1 MKLNN
6 FPFLAAG
13 FILIGIGSPLALYGH
28 GSQIATGG
36 GSGGPVTLTKLQQ
49 ASIGVKTVPADFR
62 SVNAILRLNGTVT
75 LDPDRRAHVTTRIS
89 GRVEQLF
96 AAIGSRVEKGQKLA
110 LIQSRQPGDPPPE
123 IEVNAP
129 VGGIVN
135 ARNISVGDAVEP
147 NTELFDLVDLSKVI
161 VLAQVYEEDVGK
173 VKTGQTARV
182 TALSYPDLEL
192 TGTVTFL
199 GLELDPAT
207 RTLPVWVM
215 VDNPEG
221 KMRVGMFTKANLL
234 LAENPDLL
242 TVPTETILEEGGEK
256 FVFVQTGDT
265 FKRQD
270 VQTGVADDRF
280 IEIKDGLVPGDAVVT
295 SGQREIFTQSL
306 TGGTKPAADK
316 D

>member
-1 MKLNN
+1 MKPAHLL
-6 FPFLAAG
+6 FLAAVLTG
-13 FILIGIGSPLALYGH
+13 VGSSLRLYGH
-28 GSQIATGG
+28 GSQIATAG

-49 ASIGVKTVPADFR
+49 TSIGVKTVPADFR
-62 SVNAILRLNGTVT
+62 SVNAILRLNGSVT

-89 GRVEQLF
+89 GRVEKLF
-96 AAIGSRVEKGQKLA
+96 ASIGSRVEKGQKLA

-123 IEVNAP
+123 IEVTAP
-129 VGGIVN
+129 VGGVVN
-135 ARNISVGDAVEP
+135 ARGISVGDAVEP

-161 VLAQVYEEDVGK
+161 VLAQAYEEDVGK
-173 VKTGQTARV
+173 VKLGQTVRIV
-182 TALSYPDLEL
+182 ALSYPDLEL

-199 GLELDPAT
+199 GLELDPTT
-207 RTLPVWVM
+207 RTLPVWVT

-221 KMRVGMFTKANLL
+221 KLRVGMFTKANLL
-234 LAENPDLL
+234 LAENPGLL
-242 TVPTETILEEGGEK
+242 TVPTDAILEEGGEK

-270 VQTGVADDRF
+270 VQTGVADERF
-280 IEIKDGLVPGDAVVT
+280 IEIRDGLVPSDAVVT

-306 TGGTKPAADK
+306 TGGAKPAADK